1 MAGSGDHN
9 DESRSPERDA
19 GNRECNG
26 RATSERDEAPF
37 DDRRLL
43 PLLAEKAICHERDT
57 EERSRR
63 RRWNSRLSSP
73 W

>member
-1 MAGSGDHN
+1 
-9 DESRSPERDA
+9 
-19 GNRECNG
+19 
-26 RATSERDEAPF
+26 
-37 DDRRLL
+37 L